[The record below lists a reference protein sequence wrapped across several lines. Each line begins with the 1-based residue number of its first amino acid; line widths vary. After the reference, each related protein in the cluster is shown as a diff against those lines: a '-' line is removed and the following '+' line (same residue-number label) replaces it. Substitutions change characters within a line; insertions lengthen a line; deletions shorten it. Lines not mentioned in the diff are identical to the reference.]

1 MLLSKF
7 DGKKVVGETRSSLVP
22 ASESQEDLTKLS
34 ESLRSLVRAAAR
46 W

>member
-7 DGKKVVGETRSSLVP
+7 DGEKLVSETRRSLVP
-22 ASESQEDLTKLS
+22 ARVSQEDLTKLP

-46 W
+46 